1 MRLKLIRKTSIHRHT
16 DNVRFRDASRSL
28 VSAVDQIVEDV
39 TDPLSLDYLRM
50 KTVADL
56 REAAETLTDEH
67 DDATREYV
75 GLWVPGK
82 YGTTQEVPHPQFTQA
97 RKYRAIATDWEA
109 VPFWETDRD

>member
-67 DDATREYV
+67 DDANRE
-75 GLWVPGK
+75 
-82 YGTTQEVPHPQFTQA
+82 
-97 RKYRAIATDWEA
+97 
-109 VPFWETDRD
+109 

>member
-1 MRLKLIRKTSIHRHT
+1 MKLIRKPSIHLHT
-16 DNVRFRDASRSL
+16 DIVRFRAASRSL

-67 DDATREYV
+67 DDANREYV

-82 YGTTQEVPHPQFTQA
+82 YGAPQEVPHPQFTQA